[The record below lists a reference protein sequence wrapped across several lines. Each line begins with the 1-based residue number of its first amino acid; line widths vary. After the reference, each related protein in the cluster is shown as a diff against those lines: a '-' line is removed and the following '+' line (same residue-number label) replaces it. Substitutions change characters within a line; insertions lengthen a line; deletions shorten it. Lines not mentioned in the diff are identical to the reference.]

1 MVDIEINGVTIK
13 AEEGAMVIEAAD
25 IAGITIP
32 RFCYHKKL
40 SIAANCRMCLV
51 EVEKVGKP
59 VPACATPVTG
69 GMKVYTRSPKAI
81 AAQRSVMEFLL
92 INHPLDCPI
101 CDQGGE
107 CDLQE
112 MAMGFGNDVSRYN
125 EGKRVVRDRNI
136 GPLIATDMTRC
147 IHCTRCVR
155 FGQEIAGM
163 MELGAPGR
171 GEHMRIT
178 TYLEDAVESELSG
191 NVIDLC
197 PVGALTSKPYRY
209 TARPWELTAHHSVS
223 PHDCVGANLR
233 VDTRA
238 HRVMRV
244 VPREN
249 EEVNETWL
257 ADRDRFSYTALYD
270 KDRAMAPLIKR
281 DGQWQETDWD
291 TALTFAADGLK
302 RIIARDGAANL
313 GALAADWSTTEELY
327 LLQKLMRKLGS
338 SHIDHR
344 VRQQD
349 FSDQDAMPSFPWLG
363 QSIASLGSL
372 DAALLVGSNVRHEQP
387 LLGQRLRQAALKGAK
402 VSLINPM
409 DYDFHFPVGE
419 KLIDTPAGMLGQ
431 LAAVVSA
438 AAEQKGAT
446 VEGLDALVTVD
457 IEDRHRAIARSLIEA
472 KNGTVLLG
480 NISAYH
486 PAAGALRQLGVQ
498 LADLS
503 DVRIGFLAEG
513 GNSVGAW
520 LAGALP
526 HRGTAG
532 SEVDSGKDW
541 RAMFES
547 GLGGYLLLGLEPER
561 DCIDPAL
568 ATRALDAAEFVVA
581 LSAYDSP
588 AMREYADAILP
599 IALYLETSGTYVN
612 GEGRWQSFAGC
623 ANPPGEARPA
633 WKLLRVLGNLLD
645 TEGFGY
651 MGSDEVL
658 AEVQGACRD
667 VRPDNGRAW
676 QAPTLGPAPTGIVR
690 TTDFPIYAV
699 DPMVRRAAPLQDT
712 PLAGAAAVH
721 ACAETLADA
730 GLSSAGRVRVSRG
743 DSRTELP
750 IVADERV
757 PPGSVYIA
765 SGKRGSELLGGAFE
779 SIELTQA

>member
-1 MVDIEINGVTIK
+1 MVDIEINGEMIE

-25 IAGITIP
+25 AAGITIP

-112 MAMGFGNDVSRYN
+112 MAMGFGNDISRYN
-125 EGKRVVRDRNI
+125 EGKRVIRDRNI
-136 GPLIATDMTRC
+136 GPLISTDMTRC

-209 TARPWELTAHHSVS
+209 TARPWELDVHNSVS

-238 HRVMRV
+238 SRVMRV
-244 VPREN
+244 GPREN

-270 KDRAMAPLIKR
+270 NDRLKTPLIKK
-281 DGQWQETDWD
+281 DGQWQEADWD

-302 RIIARDGAANL
+302 RIIARDGATNL

-338 SHIDHR
+338 SNIDHR

-363 QSIASLGSL
+363 QSIASLSSL

-387 LLGQRLRQAALKGAK
+387 LLGQRLRQAALKGARI
-402 VSLINPM
+402 SFINPM
-409 DYDFHFPVGE
+409 DYDFHFPVE
-419 KLIDTPAGMLGQ
+419 ETLVDAPAAMLGQ

-438 AAEQKGAT
+438 AAEQQGVT
-446 VEGLDALVTVD
+446 VEGLDPLVSVD
-457 IEDRHRAIARSLIEA
+457 IDDRHQAIARSLIEA
-472 KNGTVLLG
+472 KNGTVLMG

-486 PAAGALRQLGVQ
+486 PAAGALRQLGAQ
-498 LADLS
+498 LAELA
-503 DVRIGFLAEG
+503 DVRFGYLAEG
-513 GNSVGAW
+513 GNSAGAW
-520 LAGALP
+520 LAGTLP
-526 HRGTAG
+526 HRGVAG
-532 SEVDSGKDW
+532 SEVGAGKDW
-541 RAMFES
+541 KAMFES
-547 GLGGYLLLGLEPER
+547 GLAGYVLLGLEPER
-561 DCIDPAL
+561 DCIDPVL
-568 ATRALDAAEFVVA
+568 ATRALEATEFVVA

-588 AMREYADAILP
+588 AMRQYADAILP
-599 IALYLETSGTYVN
+599 IALYPETSGTYVN
-612 GEGRWQSFAGC
+612 GEGRWQSFTGC

-633 WKLLRVLGNLLD
+633 WKLLRVFGNLLD
-645 TEGFGY
+645 IEGFGY
-651 MGSDEVL
+651 MGSDEVF
-658 AEVQGACRD
+658 AEVQGACSD
-667 VRPDNGRAW
+667 LRPDNGRAW
-676 QAPTLGPAPTGIVR
+676 QAPTPGPAPTGIVR
-690 TTDFPIYAV
+690 ITDFPIYAV
-699 DPMVRRAAPLQDT
+699 DPMVRRSAPLQDT
-712 PLAGAAAVH
+712 ALAAPVAVH
-721 ACAETLADA
+721 ACADTLADA
-730 GLSSAGRVRVSRG
+730 DLSGAGRLRVRCG
-743 DSRTELP
+743 DSDIELP
-750 IVADERV
+750 VVADERV
-757 PPGSVYIA
+757 PRGSIYIA
-765 SGKRGSELLGGAFE
+765 SGGYEPLGGAFA
-779 SIELTQA
+779 SIELTRA